1 MEPPRPRVSRAVALL
16 GTFGIPL
23 LVIGELTFNP
33 TLCLVGGAI
42 SLAAVLLHV
51 AIVLYW

>member
-1 MEPPRPRVSRAVALL
+1 MEKPQPRVSRAVVLL
-16 GTFGIPL
+16 ATFGVPM

-51 AIVLYW
+51 AIVLAC